1 MKRFHLE
8 NPKPYFPTTLSI
20 GIDHTSNFYRLLPT
34 LLLHICVLSLWK
46 LFISITEYM
55 IPSQIKSRTALAFAL
70 VSPLLLQHS
79 IVPGFHLTADFN
91 RILRIVSRNRSHC
104 IHYFIKNLD
113 QILIQSITFS
123 PNCESVPCSPLRDV
137 DSRPCS
143 IRTSPLSLLRFTIP
157 SLPLAE

>member
-1 MKRFHLE
+1 M
-8 NPKPYFPTTLSI
+8 

-46 LFISITEYM
+46 LFIAITEYM

-79 IVPGFHLTADFN
+79 IVPGFHLTA
-91 RILRIVSRNRSHC
+91 RIVSRNSSHC

-113 QILIQSITFS
+113 QILIQSINLF
-123 PNCESVPCSPLRDV
+123 PKL
-137 DSRPCS
+137 
-143 IRTSPLSLLRFTIP
+143 
-157 SLPLAE
+157 